1 MRLKHPD
8 KRVAVVKDYTK
19 RAKVRIVHRA
29 AATAWVEGVPW
40 AEALTIA
47 GRAMANAD
55 GAMRKIQFPAGGKG
69 VAKGRGKGK
78 SKGLAKGKAG
88 AK

>member
-1 MRLKHPD
+1 M
-8 KRVAVVKDYTK
+8 VKDYSK

-55 GAMRKIQFPAGGKG
+55 VSMRTIQFPAGGRG

-78 SKGLAKGKAG
+78 GKGLAKGKAR